1 LSDILVDTN
10 VLVYSFDPR
19 DRLKQELARQVFAHL
34 ARSGRVV
41 LSVQCLTEFFRTVR
55 WRLPDPL
62 SPERALLEVTRFDA
76 ACTVLD
82 LTTSIVLQACR
93 ASNSYQM
100 SIWDALIWA
109 VARANSIPFV
119 LTEDAEHDT
128 ILDGVH
134 FLNPFH
140 QAFDITVLEP
150 QA

>member
-1 LSDILVDTN
+1 MSDTLVDTN
-10 VLVYSFDPR
+10 VLVYIYDPR
-19 DRLKQELARQVFAHL
+19 DLTKQARAEAVVDRLIEKEQAAV
-34 ARSGRVV
+34 
-41 LSVQCLTEFFRTVR
+41 SVQCLTEFFRTVR

-62 SPERALLEVTRFDA
+62 GPEDALLRVTRLA
-76 ACTVLD
+76 GACRVLD
-82 LTTSIVLQACR
+82 LTASIVLQACQ

-100 SIWDALIWA
+100 YIWDALIWA
-109 VARANSIPFV
+109 VARVNSIPFV

-140 QAFDITVLEP
+140 QAFDIAALEI